1 MEKIIVLGH
10 DNPDVDSIVSG
21 YLLDKLLKHKG
32 YNSEFVIPDNKIN
45 EESLNIC
52 KEYGLDANI
61 YKRDLTDE
69 DKNFILVDH
78 NEREINGNILA
89 IIDHHITTKEPSIER
104 YYNKSISSTS
114 CYICQGSEEIFDDND
129 LTLAFV
135 AAMVDTASF
144 HSTKGREEDKNWII
158 NLCKERNINYEKVY
172 ETGLCLTDLSDL
184 NVASLNGLKH
194 YNICDKEVEA
204 SYVQLRA
211 LEEKKEI
218 INEIIS
224 NLKEYRQIKEL
235 DMFVFIVYDM
245 DDFLTIVYKITYNNI
260 EIVNYNEYAPRG
272 NKIILDIEKDL
283 SKK

>member
-21 YLLDKLLKHKG
+21 YLLDKLLKYKG
-32 YNSEFVIPDNKIN
+32 YNSEFVIPDKEIN

-78 NEREINGNILA
+78 NEREIGGNVLA
-89 IIDHHITTKEPSIER
+89 IIDHHITTKEPTIEH
-104 YYNKSISSTS
+104 YYNKPISSTS
-114 CYICQGSEEIFDDND
+114 CYICQGNEEIFDDND

-144 HSTKGREEDKNWII
+144 HSMKGREEDKNWII
-158 NLCKERNINYEKVY
+158 NLCKERNIDYERVY
-172 ETGLCLTDLSDL
+172 ETGLCLTNLSDL
-184 NVASLNGLKH
+184 KTASLNGLKH

-204 SYVQLRA
+204 SYIQVRA

-245 DDFLTIVYKITYNNI
+245 DVFETNVYKITDNEL

-272 NKIILDIEKDL
+272 NKIMLDVEKKL
-283 SKK
+283 S